1 MARNHSMWNAQSK
14 RTRVKLCEF
23 ESLDAAYPATIAGA
37 DALGFHIFQHHDVDY
52 KVQLFATIFA
62 HLPASANRTLLT
74 DLDRDVLETK
84 VMAKLEWDSVQLYP
98 DWTPDEVRAFR
109 DTIGDVKILK
119 VMSAQSNENVVDDRS
134 FIARYKDVAD
144 AILLDSFRAGGT
156 GKLADLDHCKDVVAL
171 SPLPVFL
178 AGGLTPDNVGAAI
191 EHVKP
196 FGVDVETGVSDR
208 IPGGPLIKNLDKC
221 MRFMNAVRTNDV
233 RTGRV

>member
-1 MARNHSMWNAQSK
+1 MCRARSGPAPLPLRPVRDRERRARLLENHCGFTPSDLA
-14 RTRVKLCEF
+14 
-23 ESLDAAYPATIAGA
+23 IANG
-37 DALGFHIFQHHDVDY
+37 HQ
-52 KVQLFATIFA
+52 
-62 HLPASANRTLLT
+62 
-74 DLDRDVLETK
+74 
-84 VMAKLEWDSVQLYP
+84 
-98 DWTPDEVRAFR
+98 
-109 DTIGDVKILK
+109 
-119 VMSAQSNENVVDDRS
+119 
-134 FIARYKDVAD
+134 DVAD

-156 GKLADLDHCKDVVAL
+156 GTLADLDHCKDVVAL

>member
-1 MARNHSMWNAQSK
+1 MARNHSMWNAASR

-37 DALGFHIFQHHDVDY
+37 DALGFHIFKHHDVDY

-62 HLPASANRTLLT
+62 HLPAAANRTLLT
-74 DLDRDVLETK
+74 DLDRDVLEKK

-109 DTIGDVKILK
+109 AAIGDVRILK
-119 VMSAQSNENVVDDRS
+119 VMSAQTSENVVDDRA
-134 FIARYKDVAD
+134 FLERYKDVAD

-156 GKLADLDHCKDVVAL
+156 GKLADLDHCRDVVAM

-178 AGGLTPDNVGAAI
+178 AGGLTPDNVGAAL

-233 RTGRV
+233 KTGRV